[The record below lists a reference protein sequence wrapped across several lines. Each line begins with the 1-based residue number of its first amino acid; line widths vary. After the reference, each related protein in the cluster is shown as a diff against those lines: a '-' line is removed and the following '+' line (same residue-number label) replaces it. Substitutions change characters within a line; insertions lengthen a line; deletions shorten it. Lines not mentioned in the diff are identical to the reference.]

1 MITIDFNSY
10 PDHRMNFF
18 NFLKAIINNAFDGLN
33 KIIYE
38 SYFIALFNIP

>member
-18 NFLKAIINNAFDGLN
+18 NFLKAIINNAFAGLQF
-33 KIIYE
+33 KD
-38 SYFIALFNIP
+38 LLLWT